1 MEPPRRALSDV
12 QLRCRSDPAP
22 PRCRHSTGCW
32 VRTQHLT
39 QHSRGRPYRF
49 LIPRP
54 WNARWYIKMAGGRLP
69 ACKKE
74 GFRRARGDSAVQRP
88 SRAKSKTNN
97 TGDSHVVTHRSTNP
111 AITCLYMAE
120 RTGCLAFTYLWSF
133 VLDLHVSQ
141 LIYLHP
147 PPHTAASSRHVPAS
161 GGDPTVH
168 CGRASPEASL
178 AQCQI
183 SRRRSAP
190 MPLRSAARGHVP
202 ASGGDPAVFRGHAEI
217 HQIHSSNTLAS
228 RCGLITFD

>member
-1 MEPPRRALSDV
+1 
-12 QLRCRSDPAP
+12 
-22 PRCRHSTGCW
+22 
-32 VRTQHLT
+32 
-39 QHSRGRPYRF
+39 
-49 LIPRP
+49 
-54 WNARWYIKMAGGRLP
+54 MAGGRLP

-74 GFRRARGDSAVQRP
+74 GFRRAQGDSAVERP

-168 CGRASPEASL
+168 CGRASPAPESIVRIRAS
-178 AQCQI
+178 AQQLGTPRPSPCPS
-183 SRRRSAP
+183 SRGRPCRLP
-190 MPLRSAARGHVP
+190 RTCRN
-202 ASGGDPAVFRGHAEI
+202 ASNPSVQYTRLQVRA
-217 HQIHSSNTLAS
+217 HQI
-228 RCGLITFD
+228 

>member
-133 VLDLHVSQ
+133 VLDLHVSR

-178 AQCQI
+178 AQCQRGI
-183 SRRRSAP
+183 LSAYAFTLSSSWP
-190 MPLRSAARGHVP
+190 CPS
-202 ASGGDPAVFRGHAEI
+202 FRGRPCRLPRTCRNP
-217 HQIHSSNTLAS
+217 SNPFVQYTRLQVRAHH
-228 RCGLITFD
+228 I

>member
-74 GFRRARGDSAVQRP
+74 GFRRARGTSAVQRP

-147 PPHTAASSRHVPAS
+147 PPHTAASAPCPSFR
-161 GGDPTVH
+161 
-168 CGRASPEASL
+168 GRPY
-178 AQCQI
+178 
-183 SRRRSAP
+183 R
-190 MPLRSAARGHVP
+190 PLRTCIARGLAGPVP
-202 ASGGDPAVFRGHAEI
+202 NLPPEISAYAFTLSSSWPCPSFRGRPCRLPRTCRNP
-217 HQIHSSNTLAS
+217 SNPFVQYTRLQVRAHHI
-228 RCGLITFD
+228 R

>member
-1 MEPPRRALSDV
+1 
-12 QLRCRSDPAP
+12 
-22 PRCRHSTGCW
+22 
-32 VRTQHLT
+32 
-39 QHSRGRPYRF
+39 
-49 LIPRP
+49 
-54 WNARWYIKMAGGRLP
+54 MAGGRLP

-133 VLDLHVSQ
+133 VLDLHVSR

-147 PPHTAASSRHVPAS
+147 LPHTAASSRVKPMSQLPGATLPSTADVHRQRPRWPSARGESPA
-161 GGDPTVH
+161 GDQRL
-168 CGRASPEASL
+168 CLS
-178 AQCQI
+178 
-183 SRRRSAP
+183 
-190 MPLRSAARGHVP
+190 LRSAARGHVP